1 MSNLAFQDQPPAS
14 DTLTDY
20 DHAHLKLYMRL
31 LDAEASG
38 ADCRE
43 VTRMLFGIDPANDA
57 QRAKAVHAAHLARA
71 KWMTD
76 QGYRQLL
83 AQ

>member
-1 MSNLAFQDQPPAS
+1 MSNPAFQDQPPAS

-20 DHAHLKLYMRL
+20 DHTHLKLYMRL
-31 LDAEASG
+31 LDADASG
-38 ADCRE
+38 ADWQE
-43 VTRMLFGIDPANDA
+43 VTQMLFGIDVAEDPL
-57 QRAKAVHAAHLARA
+57 RAMAVHAAHLARA

-76 QGYRQLL
+76 HGYRQLL

>member
-1 MSNLAFQDQPPAS
+1 MSNPEFQDQPPAS

-31 LDAEASG
+31 LDAHASG
-38 ADCRE
+38 ADWQE
-43 VTRMLFGIDPANDA
+43 VTRLLFGIDPAGDP

-71 KWMTD
+71 NWMTD
-76 QGYRQLL
+76 HGYRQLL